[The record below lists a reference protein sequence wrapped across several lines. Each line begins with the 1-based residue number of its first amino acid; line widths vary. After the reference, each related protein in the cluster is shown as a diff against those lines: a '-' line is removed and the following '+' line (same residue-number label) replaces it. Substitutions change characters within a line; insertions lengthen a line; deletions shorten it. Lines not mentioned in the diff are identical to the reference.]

1 VSRIL
6 SLIALALATAA
17 VAASVAGA
25 DSSSPDG
32 TTAATKVQVRMATV
46 PTGLKLTLSANVVKA
61 GPVTF
66 VVSNQTNIKKKFNGV
81 VPPTEAMA
89 LVLLKTNLAPDK
101 LPTTKRGR
109 LAVENG
115 RVGKTVN
122 VAPGEPATITLN
134 LKPGKYVV
142 ISNAPW
148 GYTYG
153 AHAALKVTL

>member
-1 VSRIL
+1 MFRIL

-25 DSSSPDG
+25 DSSSSG
-32 TTAATKVQVRMATV
+32 RTTAATKVQVRMASV
-46 PTGLKLTLSANVVKA
+46 PTGLKLTVSPSVVKA

-101 LPTTKRGR
+101 FPTTEKGR
-109 LAVENG
+109 LAVEKG
-115 RVGKTVN
+115 RVGKAVA
-122 VAPGEPATITLN
+122 VAPGVPATITLN

-153 AHAALKVTL
+153 AYAALKITG